1 MINFNEPPYMEKSM
15 DYIRKAVENKKICG
29 DGEYTK
35 KCNAWLEEHTG
46 TKKALLTTSCTHA
59 TELAAIL
66 SEIKPGDEVIMP
78 AYTFCINSRCFCAE
92 GGEGGICRYPAGYHE
107 YR

>member
-78 AYTFCINSRCFCAE
+78 AYTFCINSRCFCVE
-92 GGEGGICRYPAGYHE
+92 RGKGGICRYPAGYHE
-107 YR
+107 Y

>member
-1 MINFNEPPYMEKSM
+1 MINFNEPPYMEKSI

-35 KCNAWLEEHTG
+35 KCNTWLEEHTG

-66 SEIKPGDEVIMP
+66 SEIRRSNYAGL
-78 AYTFCINSRCFCAE
+78 YLCINSRCFCVE
-92 GGEGGICRYPAGYHE
+92 RGKGGICRYPAGYHE
-107 YR
+107 Y